1 MLNKTL
7 KRIAQG
13 AVAALGIVGLLSL
26 GVTPVNAVTQNP
38 IPACSDGVCYLSF
51 DYSGDYYYWTPPPG
65 INSLHFDVYGAQG
78 GRTGGR
84 GGLVSG
90 DLQTLTTPLYIYV
103 GGAGGQGNAAAGGF
117 NGGGIA
123 GSGHGDAGSGG
134 GATDLRLS
142 TSLADRI
149 VVAGGGGGM
158 GGWIGGAGGPGGLTI
173 ATAGTKGSV
182 NGTAGGGG
190 TQTSGGTA
198 GAGVTTGNGTA
209 GTLAT
214 GGTGGNGS
222 VAGGGGGGG
231 GFFGGGGGGSDSV
244 SGGSDGAGGGGG
256 SSFATLA
263 LTSNIVHQSGAKVG
277 NGQVYLRYT
286 YAPTVTSFYST
297 GHSVS
302 SNSTDYQISFD
313 QYTYG
318 VDIEDFVISGS
329 AASGCF
335 ISNLYGDGYVYQF
348 QVFGCANGQL
358 NLGLRANSIFGA
370 TAGPAVTAN
379 ASPTQVD
386 NVTPGFHITSPSSPT
401 NAEILK
407 FQVIADEPFT
417 NPGPG
422 AFTTAGNG
430 CQIVNWPMTSV
441 SSMEV
446 WVSGCQTGTFASLY
460 LQPKTV
466 RDINGNLGP
475 NFLVGSQ
482 SVQLDRDAPTV
493 ASIFAESPMAD
504 LVPYRVS
511 FNEAVT
517 GLDGNSFA
525 ITGSGCA
532 ISKLDGGGSQYQLWL
547 GGCTETPTL
556 AIKANSA
563 TDAAGN
569 KGPLADVAA
578 GSGTIDET
586 GPSVTFRETS
596 RASRGVSPS
605 FDINF
610 NERVEGFSLNSL
622 VRTGSAKNCTF
633 QLTEIVTGTNY
644 QLQSTGC
651 GAGTL
656 RIALPQNSISDAH
669 GNLGPL
675 LTTESAL
682 ASVDF
687 TPSVKP
693 AESVSISSIPK
704 RLSVPEGQPLETS
717 NVTVSSQKSTQPSA
731 GGETLEALAARTLEQ
746 VPSYGW
752 VLLAG
757 LIVAVRLS
765 KRLIRR

>member
-7 KRIAQG
+7 KRIVQG
-13 AVAALGIVGLLSL
+13 AAATLGIVGLLSL
-26 GVTPVNAVTQNP
+26 GVTPSSAVTPNP
-38 IPACSDGVCYLSF
+38 IPSCSDGVCYLSF
-51 DYSGDYYYWTPPPG
+51 DYSGDYYYWTPPAG

-123 GSGHGDAGSGG
+123 GSGHADAGSGG

-198 GAGVTTGNGTA
+198 GLGVTTGNGTA
-209 GTLAT
+209 GSLAT

-244 SGGSDGAGGGGG
+244 SGGNDGAGGGGG

-263 LTSNIVHQSGAKVG
+263 LTSNVTHQAGAKVG

-286 YAPTVTSFYST
+286 YAPTVTSFFST
-297 GHSVS
+297 GHSVTA
-302 SNSTDYQISFD
+302 NSTDYRISFD

-318 VDIEDFVISGS
+318 VDVEDFVISGS

-335 ISNLYGDGYVYQF
+335 INNLYGDGYVYQF
-348 QVFGCANGQL
+348 QVVGCANGQL
-358 NLGLRANSIFGA
+358 NLSLRAGSIYGA

-379 ASPTQVD
+379 ASAVQVD
-386 NVTPGFHITSPSSPT
+386 NVNPGFHITSPNGPT
-401 NAEILK
+401 NSEVLK

-422 AFTTAGNG
+422 AFTTAGTG
-430 CQIVNWPMTSV
+430 CQIVNWPMTSA

-446 WVSGCQTGTFASLY
+446 WVSGCYSGSFASLY
-460 LQPKTV
+460 LLPRTV
-466 RDINGNLGP
+466 RDSNANLGP
-475 NFLVGSQ
+475 NTMVGGQ
-482 SVQLDRDAPTV
+482 PVQIDRDAPTV
-493 ASIFAESPMAD
+493 AEVIAESPMAD
-504 LVPYRVS
+504 LVPYRVT
-511 FNEAVT
+511 FNEPVN
-517 GLDGNSFA
+517 GLDSSSFA
-525 ITGSGCA
+525 ITGDGCTL
-532 ISKLDGGGSQYQLWL
+532 SKLDGGGSQYQLWL
-547 GGCTETPTL
+547 SGCAETPVLTV
-556 AIKANSA
+556 KANSA
-563 TDAAGN
+563 RDEAGN
-569 KGPLADVAA
+569 QGPVTDVTA
-578 GSGTIDET
+578 GAETIDET
-586 GPSVTFRETS
+586 SPSVTFRETS

-605 FDINF
+605 FEINF
-610 NERVEGFSLNSL
+610 TEPVEGFSLNSL
-622 VRTGSAKNCTF
+622 VRTGTAKECTF
-633 QLTEIVTGTNY
+633 QLTEIVQRINY

-656 RIALPQNSISDAH
+656 RIALPQNSVSDTQ
-669 GNLGPL
+669 GNLGPII
-675 LTTESAL
+675 TTESAL
-682 ASVDF
+682 VAIDF
-687 TPSVKP
+687 TPTSKP
-693 AESVSISSIPK
+693 EENVSVSSIGSHPTT
-704 RLSVPEGQPLETS
+704 PEGKPLDPASE
-717 NVTVSSQKSTQPSA
+717 TVSSQNQTKESPS
-731 GGETLEALAARTLEQ
+731 GETFEALATRALEK
-746 VPSYGW
+746 VPNYGW
-752 VLLAG
+752 LLLAG
-757 LIVAVRLS
+757 LVAAVRFS

>member
-7 KRIAQG
+7 KRIIQG
-13 AVAALGIVGLLSL
+13 AVASFGIVGLLSL
-26 GVTPVNAVTQNP
+26 GVTPSSAVTSNP
-38 IPACSDGVCYLSF
+38 IPSCSDGVCYLSF
-51 DYSGDYYYWTPPPG
+51 DYSGDYYYWTPPAG

-78 GRTGGR
+78 GRSGGR
-84 GGLVSG
+84 GGWVSG
-90 DLQTLTTPLYIYV
+90 DLQTFTTPLYIYV

-123 GSGHGDAGSGG
+123 GSGHADAGSGG

-198 GAGVTTGNGTA
+198 GLGVTTGNGTA
-209 GTLAT
+209 GSLAT

-244 SGGSDGAGGGGG
+244 SGGNDGAGGGGG

-263 LTSNIVHQSGAKVG
+263 LTSNITHQAGAKVG

-286 YAPTVTSFYST
+286 FAPTVTSFFST
-297 GHSVS
+297 GHSVTN
-302 SNSTDYQISFD
+302 NSTDYRISFD

-318 VDIEDFVISGS
+318 VDVEDFVISGS

-335 ISNLYGDGYVYQF
+335 INNLYGDGYVYQF
-348 QVFGCANGQL
+348 QVVGCANGQL
-358 NLGLRANSIFGA
+358 NLSLRANSIYGA

-379 ASPTQVD
+379 ASATQVD
-386 NVTPGFHITSPSSPT
+386 NVNPGFRITSPTGPT

-407 FQVIADEPFT
+407 FQVIADEPFS
-417 NPGPG
+417 NPGPN
-422 AFTTAGNG
+422 AFTTAGSG
-430 CQIVNWPMTSV
+430 CQIVNWPMTSD
-441 SSMEV
+441 SGMEV
-446 WVSGCQTGTFASLY
+446 WVSGCHSGAFASLY
-460 LQPKTV
+460 LLPNTV
-466 RDINGNLGP
+466 RDNNANLGP
-475 NFLVGSQ
+475 NNMVGSQ
-482 SVQLDRDAPTV
+482 PVQLDRDAPTV
-493 ASIFAESPMAD
+493 AEIIAESPMAD
-504 LVPYRVS
+504 LVPYRVT
-511 FNEAVT
+511 FNEPVK
-517 GLDGNSFA
+517 GLDANSFA
-525 ITGSGCA
+525 ITGDGCTL
-532 ISKLDGGGSQYQLWL
+532 SKLDGGGRQYQLWL
-547 GGCTETPTL
+547 NGCTESPTL
-556 AIKANSA
+556 AIKANAA
-563 TDAAGN
+563 TDEAGN
-569 KGPLADVAA
+569 KGPLADVKAE
-578 GSGTIDET
+578 SGTIDET

-605 FDINF
+605 FEINF
-610 NERVEGFSLNSL
+610 NESVEGFSLNSL
-622 VRTGSAKNCTF
+622 VRTGTAKNCTF
-633 QLTEIVTGTNY
+633 QLTEIVSGTNY
-644 QLQSTGC
+644 QLQSTDC

-656 RIALPQNSISDAH
+656 RIALPANSISDAS

-675 LTTESAL
+675 ITTESAL
-682 ASVDF
+682 ASIDF
-687 TPSVKP
+687 TPTVKP
-693 AESVSISSIPK
+693 EENVSISSIPK
-704 RLSVPEGQPLETS
+704 LPSAPEGKPLDPS
-717 NVTVSSQKSTQPSA
+717 NVTVSGEKPTEPAPST
-731 GGETLEALAARTLEQ
+731 ETLEALAARALEK

-752 VLLAG
+752 ALIAG
-757 LIVAVRLS
+757 LILAVRLS

>member
-1 MLNKTL
+1 MV
-7 KRIAQG
+7 QG
-13 AVAALGIVGLLSL
+13 AVATLGIAGLLSL
-26 GVTPVNAVTQNP
+26 GVTPSSAVTPNP
-38 IPACSDGVCYLSF
+38 IPSCSDGVCYLSF
-51 DYSGDYYYWTPPPG
+51 DYSGDYYYWTPPAG

-123 GSGHGDAGSGG
+123 GSGHADAGSGG

-173 ATAGTKGSV
+173 ATAGIKGST

-198 GAGVTTGNGTA
+198 GTGVSTGNGTA

-244 SGGSDGAGGGGG
+244 SGGNDGAGGGGG

-263 LTSNIVHQSGAKVG
+263 LTSNITHQAGAKVG

-286 YAPTVTSFYST
+286 YAPTVTSFAST
-297 GHSVS
+297 GHSVT
-302 SNSTDYQISFD
+302 SNSTDYRIVFD

-318 VDIEDFVISGS
+318 VDVEDFVISGS

-335 ISNLYGDGYVYQF
+335 INNLYGDGYVYQF
-348 QVFGCANGQL
+348 QVIGCANGQL
-358 NLGLRANSIFGA
+358 NLALRANSIYGA
-370 TAGPAVTAN
+370 TAGPAVTAS
-379 ASPTQVD
+379 ALATQVD
-386 NVTPGFHITSPSSPT
+386 NTNPGFHIAAPTGPT
-401 NAEILK
+401 NVDILK
-407 FQVIADEPFT
+407 FAVVADEPFT
-417 NPGPG
+417 NPGPS
-422 AFTTAGNG
+422 AFTASGNG
-430 CQIVNWPMTSV
+430 CQIVNWPMTSAT
-441 SSMEV
+441 SMEV
-446 WVSGCQTGTFASLY
+446 WVTGCQSGTFASLY
-460 LQPKTV
+460 LLPKTI
-466 RDINGNLGP
+466 RDNNANLGP
-475 NFLVGSQ
+475 NSMVGSHP
-482 SVQLDRDAPTV
+482 VQLDRDAPTV
-493 ASIFAESPMAD
+493 ASLIAESPMAD
-504 LVPYRVS
+504 LVPYRVT
-511 FNEAVT
+511 FNESVT
-517 GLDGNSFA
+517 GLDASSFA
-525 ITGSGCA
+525 ITGSGCTL
-532 ISKLDGGGSQYQLWL
+532 SKLDGGGSQYQLWL

-556 AIKANSA
+556 AIKAKAA

-569 KGPLADVAA
+569 KGPVTDVSA

-586 GPSVTFRETS
+586 GPAVTFRETS

-605 FDINF
+605 FEINF
-610 NERVEGFSLNSL
+610 TEHVEGFSLNSL
-622 VRTGSAKNCTF
+622 VRTGTAKNCTF
-633 QLTEIVTGTNY
+633 ELTEIVSGTNY
-644 QLQSTGC
+644 QLVSTSC
-651 GAGTL
+651 SAGTL
-656 RIALPQNSISDAH
+656 RIALPQNSISDLN

-675 LTTESAL
+675 ITTESAL
-682 ASVDF
+682 ASIDF
-687 TPSVKP
+687 TPASKTEENISV
-693 AESVSISSIPK
+693 SSIPK
-704 RLSVPEGQPLETS
+704 RPNAPDGKPLDPTA
-717 NVTVSSQKSTQPSA
+717 VTASSQGSEVSIPSA
-731 GGETLEALAARTLEQ
+731 ETLEALAVKTLEK

-752 VLLAG
+752 GLLAG
-757 LIVAVRLS
+757 LILAVRLS